1 MLTITGMIEI
11 MKQDVARLQELASM
25 YQAKEGWIV
34 ESEHHVNVDGNI
46 EGLNWISFNVK
57 GVGTSCNAKVF
68 ETREDAEKYRWD
80 CHNGVD
86 YYLVYNDGKPIY
98 MRITEAGKFFKR
110 ELQISK
116 NLLSSFEIYLR
127 KGNE

>member
-46 EGLNWISFNVK
+46 EGLNGTSFNVK

-68 ETREDAEKYRWD
+68 ETREDAEK
-80 CHNGVD
+80 NGVD

-110 ELQISK
+110 ELQNGK
-116 NLLSSFEIYLR
+116 NLLSSFETYLR

>member
-1 MLTITGMIEI
+1 MRTITGMIEI

-34 ESEHHVNVDGNI
+34 ESEHYVNVDGNI
-46 EGLNWISFNVK
+46 EGLNGTSFNVK

-68 ETREDAEKYRWD
+68 ETREDAEK
-80 CHNGVD
+80 NGVD

-110 ELQISK
+110 ELQNGK
-116 NLLSSFEIYLR
+116 NLLSSFETYLR

>member
-46 EGLNWISFNVK
+46 EGLNGTSFNVK

-68 ETREDAEKYRWD
+68 ETREDAEK
-80 CHNGVD
+80 NGVD

>member
-46 EGLNWISFNVK
+46 EGLNGTSFNVK

-68 ETREDAEKYRWD
+68 ETREDAEK
-80 CHNGVD
+80 NGID

-110 ELQISK
+110 ELQNGK
-116 NLLSSFEIYLR
+116 NLLSSFETYLR

>member
-11 MKQDVARLQELASM
+11 MKQDIARLQELASM

-46 EGLNWISFNVK
+46 EGLNGTSFNVK

-68 ETREDAEKYRWD
+68 ETREDAEK
-80 CHNGVD
+80 NGVD

-110 ELQISK
+110 ELQNGK
-116 NLLSSFEIYLR
+116 NLLSSFETYLR

>member
-46 EGLNWISFNVK
+46 EGLNGTSFNVK

-68 ETREDAEKYRWD
+68 ETREDAEK
-80 CHNGVD
+80 NGVD

-110 ELQISK
+110 ELQNGK

>member
-46 EGLNWISFNVK
+46 EGLNGTSFNVK

-68 ETREDAEKYRWD
+68 ETREDAEK
-80 CHNGVD
+80 NGID

-110 ELQISK
+110 ELQNGK

>member
-1 MLTITGMIEI
+1 MLTITGMIER
-11 MKQDVARLQELASM
+11 MKQDIVRLQELASI
-25 YQAKEGWIV
+25 YQSKEGWIV

-46 EGLNWISFNVK
+46 EGLNGTSFNVK

-68 ETREDAEKYRWD
+68 ETREDAEK
-80 CHNGVD
+80 NGVD

-110 ELQISK
+110 ELQNGK
-116 NLLSSFEIYLR
+116 NLLSSFETYLR

>member
-1 MLTITGMIEI
+1 MIEI

-34 ESEHHVNVDGNI
+34 ESEYHVNVDGNI
-46 EGLNWISFNVK
+46 EGLNGTSFNVK
-57 GVGTSCNAKVF
+57 GVGTSCNARAFK
-68 ETREDAEKYRWD
+68 TREDAEK
-80 CHNGVD
+80 NGAD

-98 MRITEAGKFFKR
+98 MRITEAGEFFKR
-110 ELQISK
+110 ELQNGK
-116 NLLSSFEIYLR
+116 NLLSYFEIYLR